1 MSKRRELLDLEDY
14 LFLFDTLEH
23 IFIKTDTQK
32 TLKPI
37 LDYYSN
43 QTLTTEHLERFVSQL
58 KNINTPE
65 ISRVKQPQQR
75 KTSTLAPNQRNS
87 MRKNSFTSSNGSRA
101 SLDQK
106 SEDENDR
113 VIIRGK
119 LELYYQKHANGPDEL
134 IQKLV
139 KIFSEMRFFSSSLQN
154 QYEDLIKLKN
164 QKNNNLDNLTRQLE
178 ELVYKNPK
186 AFETTESKL
195 FLLEEEEGCGI
206 LSDDTLQVPAI
217 QIKPNSN
224 ITTVNVIRNYVNSRT
239 KADDLEVENKKLIG
253 FSTKI
258 YIFLIFAIQRMC
270 KTVKL
275 IADVSKEIP
284 SSLME
289 NTHSTLK
296 HIEVNFQSH
305 MNTPMKEPELKISQS
320 QSQNIFNFL
329 PEDNKSDGN
338 WHISTPK
345 PLRLHKYTENSETE
359 HLDSHMTK
367 FSDKNNMIKKIL
379 NEIFENCPVEILNF
393 LNKKIKEV
401 ISKRFYSKYLILYNF

>member
-14 LFLFDTLEH
+14 LLLFDTLEH
-23 IFIKTDTQK
+23 VFIKSDPQI

-37 LDYYSN
+37 LDSN
-43 QTLTTEHLERFVSQL
+43 QTLTPEQLERFVSQL

-65 ISRVKQPQQR
+65 ISRVKQQR
-75 KTSTLAPNQRNS
+75 KQITLVPKPRNS
-87 MRKNSFTSSNGSRA
+87 TTRKHSFASSNGSRA
-101 SLDQK
+101 SLDQLIK

-119 LELYYQKHANGPDEL
+119 LELYYQKHVNGPDEL

-164 QKNNNLDNLTRQLE
+164 QKNNTLENLTRQLE
-178 ELVYKNPK
+178 ELVSKNPK
-186 AFETTESKL
+186 ALETTESKL

-206 LSDDTLQVPAI
+206 LSDDTLMVPAI

-239 KADDLEVENKKLIG
+239 KTDDLEVENKKLIG

-258 YIFLIFAIQRMC
+258 YLFLIFAIQRMC
-270 KTVKL
+270 KTVRL
-275 IADVSKEIP
+275 ISDVSKEIP

-296 HIEVNFQSH
+296 HLEVNFQSH
-305 MNTPMKEPELKISQS
+305 MNSPAKEPELKISQS
-320 QSQNIFNFL
+320 LSQNIFNFL
-329 PEDNKSDGN
+329 PEDNKNDGN
-338 WHISTPK
+338 WHMSTPK
-345 PLRLHKYTENSETE
+345 PLRLHNRYTENSESE
-359 HLDSHMTK
+359 HLDCHMTK

-379 NEIFENCPVEILNF
+379 TEIFENCPVEILNL

-401 ISKRFYSKYLILYNF
+401 MSKTPVYAIIYVF

>member
-14 LFLFDTLEH
+14 LHLFDTLEH
-23 IFIKTDTQK
+23 IFIQTDPQK
-32 TLKPI
+32 TLKPV
-37 LDYYSN
+37 LDSN
-43 QTLTTEHLERFVSQL
+43 QTLTAEQLERFVSQL
-58 KNINTPE
+58 KNMDTPE
-65 ISRVKQPQQR
+65 ISRIKQQR
-75 KTSTLAPNQRNS
+75 KPATLVPKTRNS

-101 SLDQK
+101 SLDQLQK

-119 LELYYQKHANGPDEL
+119 LELYYQRHSNGPDAL

-164 QKNNNLDNLTRQLE
+164 QKNNTLDNLTRQLE

-186 AFETTESKL
+186 ALETTESKL

-224 ITTVNVIRNYVNSRT
+224 ITTVNVIKNYVNSRT
-239 KADDLEVENKKLIG
+239 KTDDLEVENKKLIG

-258 YIFLIFAIQRMC
+258 YLFLIFAIQRMC

-296 HIEVNFQSH
+296 HLEANFQSH
-305 MNTPMKEPELKISQS
+305 MNTPIKESDLKISQS

-329 PEDNKSDGN
+329 PEDNN
-338 WHISTPK
+338 WHMSTPK
-345 PLRLHKYTENSETE
+345 PLKLHNRYTENSEIE
-359 HLDSHMTK
+359 HSDSQLTK
-367 FSDKNNMIKKIL
+367 FSDKNNMIMKIL
-379 NEIFENCPVEILNF
+379 TEIFENCPVEILNF
-393 LNKKIKEV
+393 LNKKIKGV
-401 ISKRFYSKYLILYNF
+401 ISKRFYFN